1 MSNSTKILTVRF
13 SKFDQYSNP
22 VFITSNN
29 DCKYAYNLEEAAS
42 YNILKKYH
50 QKLFDKE
57 YDTFLP
63 IYHSEEHEYA
73 TIRLK
78 KSIKFTKMKPGNVYE
93 IKYNIKTVSKDSKIY
108 VNCFLSGLKLI
119 KKADRVDEGDEL
131 DLDD

>member
-1 MSNSTKILTVRF
+1 MSKILTARF

-22 VFITSNN
+22 VFITTPGHP
-29 DCKYAYNLEEAAS
+29 EETDS

-50 QKLFDKE
+50 QKLVDKE

-63 IYHSEEHEYA
+63 IYHSEEYEYS

-78 KSIKFTKMKPGNVYE
+78 KSLKYTKMKPGNVYE
-93 IKYNIKTVSKDSKIY
+93 IRFNIKTVAKNSKIY
-108 VNCFLSGLKLI
+108 VNCFLEKCRLI
-119 KKADRVDEGDEL
+119 KKAPVVNEGEDLDL